1 MKKLNCVFWLICVLT
16 ACNSETKEIKDEFL
30 SDTVWKWESL
40 EVTPESNINE
50 IIWFDNISY
59 VLELFPDI
67 KYSLG
72 EISEIQEED
81 TLFHPGKYKTAY
93 LNFGKGICSYED
105 ECYREATIKQYNLR
119 FQQYIFDAGKYNN
132 DYIGTLE
139 VTKDAIYLKDKFG
152 YEKKTYTLDNFQ
164 CNRYIGK
171 RLSGEKEEKVYFF
184 KNEIPLNFQR
194 TNEQVI
200 FTNDSLKW
208 IGVIDL
214 SQYSMEINQTHPSKK
229 FIHTFELQ

>member
-16 ACNSETKEIKDEFL
+16 ACNSETEEIKDEFL
-30 SDTVWKWESL
+30 SDTVWKWKSIELTPDSSITES
-40 EVTPESNINE
+40 
-50 IIWFDNISY
+50 WFDNFSNM
-59 VLELFPDI
+59 LELFPDI

-81 TLFHPGKYKTAY
+81 TLFHQGKYKTAY
-93 LNFGKGICSYED
+93 LNFGKSICSYED
-105 ECYREATIKQYNLR
+105 ECYQEATIKQYNLR

-139 VTKDAIYLKDKFG
+139 VTKDGIYLNYRFG
-152 YEKKTYTLDNFQ
+152 YEEKIYTLDNFQ
-164 CNRYIGK
+164 YNRYIGK
-171 RLSGEKEEKVYFF
+171 ILSGEKDEKVYFF

-214 SQYSMEINQTHPSKK
+214 SQYSMEVNQIHPSKK
-229 FIHTFELQ
+229 FIHTFKLQ